1 MFHHLYLIGNGFD
14 ISHGLNTAYDDFGRW
29 LVSRHSADAFLL
41 REFLPTN
48 KKDMLWSSFEEAL
61 GKFELDKVKDNDL
74 QNLFV
79 ITYIDDNREQVAAQD
94 IADPNIFERLGKHFS
109 DWARD
114 INTGLNKIC
123 PKCEFPD
130 GSLFLTFNYTDTLEF
145 VYNVNEDCVKHL
157 NGRAATDKSVVIG
170 HNRKVNPF
178 EAYTGN
184 AGNIRKENNG
194 FLQLS
199 EYADLRKDGH
209 KQVEKAFVNF
219 PKDELRTIKDVIVL
233 GHSYGRVDD
242 SYFQS
247 VISYLPDNIT
257 WHLGYHTANDEK
269 HLNAFVGKF
278 KITNFKAFIF

>member
-1 MFHHLYLIGNGFD
+1 
-14 ISHGLNTAYDDFGRW
+14 
-29 LVSRHSADAFLL
+29 
-41 REFLPTN
+41 
-48 KKDMLWSSFEEAL
+48 MLWSSFEEAL

-79 ITYIDDNREQVAAQD
+79 ITYIDDNREQVAAPA

-184 AGNIRKENNG
+184 AGNIRKEDNG
-194 FLQLS
+194 FQQLS
-199 EYADLRKDGH
+199 EYADLRKNGH

-219 PKDELRTIKDVIVL
+219 PKDALRTIKDVIVL